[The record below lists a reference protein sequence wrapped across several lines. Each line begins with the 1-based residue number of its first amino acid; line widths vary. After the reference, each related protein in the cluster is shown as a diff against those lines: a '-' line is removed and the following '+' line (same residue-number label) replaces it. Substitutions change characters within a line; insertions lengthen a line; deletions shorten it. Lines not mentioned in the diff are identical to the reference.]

1 MIGLI
6 LRQANWGVLGSIFGF
21 VIGFFV
27 KIYLIDIVGVD
38 EWGKYVSAQAFSG
51 IMSTII
57 SIGIPWVV
65 VKYVPKYINSDLNFA
80 VQLIRKIF
88 LYFFVASCLFL
99 VGIYFFA
106 PLLDYYIYKEINDFS
121 FILLVTSINV
131 PIAVFTG
138 VIIALYRSVFK
149 IKEIMLYGTFVIVP
163 LRAILTY
170 VTFIYT
176 ENILYF
182 IAIEIFT
189 SSLSFFILFYL
200 FNKNVFSLI
209 FTHKDPDFK
218 IHSEIKSYAKKMY
231 TNSLVT
237 FFAGE
242 SLALILSLILPPIYI
257 GVYSILLSVSGVI
270 LFLINNLNTVFAPA
284 ISKLYSENKMIELES
299 LFKQTTFVVNF
310 LAFPFILSVMI
321 FSKEI
326 LYLYDDTGG
335 LVKYTPY
342 LYAMIFGRIIR
353 LLVGGAGS
361 ILVMAG
367 LEKYELKLQ
376 IFRAFFINLLA
387 IIFISYYELLAI
399 VFLFVLFNFLSE
411 IYRVVIIYY
420 KMHIHPF
427 SKSLYLLILFS
438 LPFFY
443 ISMNYS
449 MDFDFFHFLFIPGLL
464 YLFFGMVFLKKIKR
478 IYLEILANK
487 I

>member
-270 LFLINNLNTVFAPA
+270 LFLINNEV
-284 ISKLYSENKMIELES
+284 
-299 LFKQTTFVVNF
+299 
-310 LAFPFILSVMI
+310 
-321 FSKEI
+321 
-326 LYLYDDTGG
+326 
-335 LVKYTPY
+335 
-342 LYAMIFGRIIR
+342 
-353 LLVGGAGS
+353 
-361 ILVMAG
+361 
-367 LEKYELKLQ
+367 
-376 IFRAFFINLLA
+376 
-387 IIFISYYELLAI
+387 
-399 VFLFVLFNFLSE
+399 
-411 IYRVVIIYY
+411 
-420 KMHIHPF
+420 
-427 SKSLYLLILFS
+427 
-438 LPFFY
+438 
-443 ISMNYS
+443 
-449 MDFDFFHFLFIPGLL
+449 
-464 YLFFGMVFLKKIKR
+464 
-478 IYLEILANK
+478 
-487 I
+487 